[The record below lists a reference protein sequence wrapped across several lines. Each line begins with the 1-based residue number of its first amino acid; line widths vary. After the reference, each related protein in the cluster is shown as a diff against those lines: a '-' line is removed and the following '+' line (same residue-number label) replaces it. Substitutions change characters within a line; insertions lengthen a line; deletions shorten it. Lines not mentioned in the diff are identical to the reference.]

1 MAADDGRALVVAM
14 LAPALVQY
22 KLPSGSAVSLN
33 IATDYPFDDKVK
45 ISAQCAEGLTLSLR
59 IPSWA
64 RGASVQ
70 VNSSA
75 PRQATAGTMCM
86 ERHATMFD
94 VIVILLYAGELYSM
108 ACVHSTTVLL
118 QLPMAIRVER
128 RYNNAAS
135 IYRG

>member
-1 MAADDGRALVVAM
+1 MAAGDGQGLVVAM

-33 IATDYPFDDKVK
+33 IATDYPFDDKVE
-45 ISAQCAEGLTLSLR
+45 ISAQCAEGMTLSLR
-59 IPSWA
+59 IPSWT

-70 VNSSA
+70 VNGSTA
-75 PRQATAGTMCM
+75 QQATAGNWSYCVQSCC
-86 ERHATMFD
+86 
-94 VIVILLYAGELYSM
+94 VIHSLLLYTGELYSV
-108 ACVHSTTVLL
+108 ACLYSTTVLL
-118 QLPMAIRVER
+118 HIPMSIRVER